1 MDGFT
6 KYIEDIVRYPLLNR
20 EQEIVLARQVQAWVS
35 SDNPT
40 KSQKRA
46 GIRAYHKL
54 INCNLRLVVSIAK
67 KYTIR
72 SKRTDI
78 FDIVQEGNIGLSHG
92 IKKFDPERGY
102 ALSTYV
108 YWWVRQ
114 SISRYLSY
122 HDRMI
127 RMPCH
132 ALEMLTKL
140 RIWKPEF
147 EAVHGRSPTL
157 EECADYCDTS
167 PSRLRTYMERG
178 EDCVSL
184 DKFVAHM
191 ESETTLIE
199 SITNGEHPMENLE
212 VMMAGDFTN
221 QLVAHLN
228 DVDRQIVEKVFAL
241 NGGEPK
247 TYIKVSREMNMSR
260 ERVRQRC
267 QKALRKLKVVSLH
280 TKGGFYNEMP

>member
-1 MDGFT
+1 MDGFS
-6 KYIEDIVRYPLLNR
+6 KYVADIIRYPLLNR
-20 EQEIVLARQVQAWVS
+20 QQEIILGRQVQAWLKAE
-35 SDNPT
+35 NPT
-40 KSQKRA
+40 KAQIRS
-46 GIRAYHKL
+46 GTRAYHKL

-67 KYTIR
+67 KYTVR
-72 SKRTDI
+72 SKRTDM

-108 YWWVRQ
+108 YWWIRQ

-132 ALEMLTKL
+132 ALEMLTKI

-147 EAVHGRSPTL
+147 EASHGRSPTL
-157 EECADYCDTS
+157 EECAEYCDIA
-167 PSRLRTYMERG
+167 PARLRTYMERG

-184 DKFVAHM
+184 DKFIFKM
-191 ESETTLIE
+191 DTETTLLE

-212 VMMAGDFTN
+212 VMMAGDYIN

-228 DVDRQIVEKVFAL
+228 DLDREIVEKVFAL
-241 NGGEPK
+241 KGGEPK
-247 TYIKVSREMNMSR
+247 TYIKVSKEMKMSR

-267 QKALRKLKVVSLH
+267 QKALRKLKFISLH
-280 TKGGFYNEMP
+280 TKGGSYNAMP